1 MANIEKPTEIP
12 EEIFKENHEEITKEN
27 PKEITIKVPEEVQN
41 IIGTLEE
48 NGYEAFIVGGCVRDA
63 VLGKEPE
70 DWDICTSALPEQT
83 NKCFKEQHIIE
94 TGLKHG
100 TVTIVVDHKPFEITT
115 YRIDGSYSDNRHP
128 DSVEF
133 VNDLKEDLS
142 RRDFTINAMAYN
154 PDRGVVDFF
163 DSISDIK
170 DHIIRCVGDADKR
183 FQEDALRIMRALRFA
198 AVLGF
203 DMEEKTSAAIFRNK
217 ELLKNIAAER
227 ISSEINKLIVG
238 QNIGDLLLNYTSVIK
253 VIIPEISEM
262 IGFEQN
268 NPYHYLDV
276 WRHTI
281 ESVVNAPAD
290 KVLRL
295 TMLFHDIAKPKCYTV
310 NDSVGHFYGHP
321 QVSADM
327 TKQILKRL
335 KYDKDTVKTVTQL
348 IFYHDTDIQPK
359 RKHIRRWLNRIGE
372 ERFRRL
378 IEVMKA
384 DAMAQSERSRME
396 KINELEKVV
405 PVLDEIIK
413 QQLCFSLRDLDVNGR
428 DLIAAGVTEGAE
440 IGKTLNRLLEMVIDE
455 LLENE
460 KDKLIAAAKE
470 LI

>member
-12 EEIFKENHEEITKEN
+12 EEIFKENNEEITKEN
-27 PKEITIKVPEEVQN
+27 PKEITIKVPEEVQY

-70 DWDICTSALPEQT
+70 DWDICTPALPEQT
-83 NKCFKEQHIIE
+83 IKCFKEQHIIE

-170 DHIIRCVGDADKR
+170 DHVIRCVGDADKR

-203 DMEEKTSAAIFRNK
+203 DIEEKTSAAIFRNK

-238 QNIGDLLLNYTSVIK
+238 QNIGDLLLSYTSVIK
-253 VIIPEISEM
+253 TIIPEISEM

-310 NDSVGHFYGHP
+310 NDSVGHFYGHS

-384 DAMAQSERSRME
+384 DVMAQSERSRIE

>member
-12 EEIFKENHEEITKEN
+12 EEIFKENNEEITKEN
-27 PKEITIKVPEEVQN
+27 PKEITIKVPEEVQY

-83 NKCFKEQHIIE
+83 IKCFKEQHIIE

-100 TVTIVVDHKPFEITT
+100 TVTIVVEHKPFEITT

-170 DHIIRCVGDADKR
+170 DHVIRCVGDADKR

-203 DMEEKTSAAIFRNK
+203 DIEEKTSAAIFRNK

-253 VIIPEISEM
+253 TIIPEISEM

-384 DAMAQSERSRME
+384 DVMAQSERSRME
-396 KINELEKVV
+396 KISELEKVI